1 MPRFPTLPACAE
13 PCRQP
18 AARESEVRSPETA
31 WDRSRPGEGRG
42 SHCPQ
47 DSISAS
53 RKCLHQTCAAVT
65 PGVGKKHLPPTG
77 VSATPPGACIGNT
90 PSTSPPFHIFATVN
104 RFTLMLTEIFTPQ
117 RETLSTEKYANPAWR
132 RLAPSTLPP
141 ERFRKSYSA
150 HALHASRRKKAPHWK
165 RRWLIKILSFS

>member
-65 PGVGKKHLPPTG
+65 PGVGKKTPPAHRCVCDSTRRLHRKYTVHLAAISHFRDSES
-77 VSATPPGACIGNT
+77 VYLNADRDFYATAGNLVNRKIRESCVAQAGSLDPPPGAISQELLRPRFARIETQKSAALEAALAYQNI
-90 PSTSPPFHIFATVN
+90 IF
-104 RFTLMLTEIFTPQ
+104 
-117 RETLSTEKYANPAWR
+117 
-132 RLAPSTLPP
+132 
-141 ERFRKSYSA
+141 
-150 HALHASRRKKAPHWK
+150 
-165 RRWLIKILSFS
+165 